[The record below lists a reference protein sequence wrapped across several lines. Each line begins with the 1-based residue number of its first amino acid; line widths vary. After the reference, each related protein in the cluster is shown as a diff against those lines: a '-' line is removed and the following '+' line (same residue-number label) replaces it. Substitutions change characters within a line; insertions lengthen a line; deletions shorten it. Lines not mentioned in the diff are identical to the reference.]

1 MINRNIIFIIAV
13 FLYSGITASKAQVG
27 IRAGIGVSDIIID
40 KDIQSQYLGYED
52 NLLDQSRPL
61 VALSAG
67 VFGNFRIF
75 EALDLQP
82 ELFYLTQGTRLKSDF
97 IYDNITYK
105 ISINYLHLPL
115 LLNGKFLPGKKWH
128 PRILAGPHISY
139 KLKATKSIETNNI
152 MKKEDFPTVKNYD
165 LGIIGGMA
173 FDFDLKKGQ
182 VIIDIRASYS
192 LINTMDKMDASIPP
206 YRSPDKDKARNTC
219 ITFSLG
225 YRWGPFLYKNKQDY
239 D

>member
-1 MINRNIIFIIAV
+1 MINRNIILIIAV
-13 FLYSGITASKAQVG
+13 FIYSGITTSKAQVG
-27 IRAGIGVSDIIID
+27 IRAGIGVSDIVID

-67 VFGNFRIF
+67 VFGNFKIF

-82 ELFYLTQGTRLKSDF
+82 ELLYLTQGTQLKSDF

-115 LLNGKFLPGKKWH
+115 LLNGKFLSGKKWH
-128 PRILAGPHISY
+128 PCILAGPYISY
-139 KLKATKSIETNNI
+139 KLKATKRIETNNI
-152 MKKEDFPTVKNYD
+152 KNKEGFPTVRSYD
-165 LGIIGGMA
+165 LGIIGGIA

-182 VIIDIRASYS
+182 VIVDIRAIYS
-192 LINTMDKMDASIPP
+192 LINTMNKLDESIPP
-206 YRSPDKDKARNTC
+206 YGSPDIDGARNMC

-225 YRWGPFLYKNKQDY
+225 YRWGSFFNKNKQDHE
-239 D
+239 